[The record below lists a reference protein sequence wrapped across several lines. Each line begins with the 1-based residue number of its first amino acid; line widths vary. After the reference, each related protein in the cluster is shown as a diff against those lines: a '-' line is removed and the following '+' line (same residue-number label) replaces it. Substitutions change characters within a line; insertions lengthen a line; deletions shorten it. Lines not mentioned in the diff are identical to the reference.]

1 MPIATFPTTQLQMN
15 AVATGNGVV
24 LNLEGQDTIVVQVI
38 GITTATITWEAN
50 VDLTTWVGVA
60 LADLNSTTRAR
71 ALTTAANGLFLL
83 ENAPGL
89 KQFRARIS
97 AWTSGTI
104 NVYASAK

>member
-1 MPIATFPTTQLQMN
+1 MPIASFPTVLLQTA
-15 AVATGNGVV
+15 AVAVGNGVA
-24 LNLEGQDTIVVQVI
+24 LNVEGQDAIVVQVV

-60 LADLNSTTRAR
+60 LADLTSTTRAR
-71 ALTTAANGLFLL
+71 SLTTAANGLFLL
-83 ENAPGL
+83 EFAPGL

-104 NVYASAK
+104 TVYASAE